1 MALANKWKDLILPI
15 TSVGPGGSNPAATT
29 IVGNIQAYGF
39 QTGDLVQGSFEIQ
52 HDYIEG
58 TDLNVH
64 VHWIPDNVSTG
75 AIVFNFE
82 YTVANV
88 GSVVPA
94 ATVIS
99 QSFTPPGVVN
109 QHTLSAFTTTI
120 PGTGRKIGD
129 VVSFRFSRNATG
141 NAYGGLALVTSIGV
155 HYMADCLG
163 SNQIA
168 TKN

>member
-29 IVGNIQAYGF
+29 LLGNVQVYGF
-39 QTGDLVQGSFEIQ
+39 QTGDLIQGSFEIQ

-64 VHWIPDNVSTG
+64 VHWAPSTSNTG
-75 AIVFNFE
+75 AVVFNFE

-88 GSVVPA
+88 GAVYPA
-94 ATVIS
+94 TTILN
-99 QSFTPPGVVN
+99 QPFTPSGVQA
-109 QHTLSAFTTTI
+109 QHQLSAFTTTI

-129 VVSFRFSRNATG
+129 VVCFRFLRNATG
-141 NAYGGLALVTSIGV
+141 NAFTGLALVTSIGV
-155 HYMADCLG
+155 HYQCDCLG
-163 SNQIA
+163 SNQIVS
-168 TKN
+168 KN